1 MKARQRNRRLI
12 EWAARVIRV
21 LLWVRKEQE
30 TPRKALPAQ
39 AQPESGEK
47 LPWGLRP
54 LGAAEAKLLAE
65 LRSAHTEWA
74 CARHRLNYAVLDDE
88 IDFAIYALESAEK
101 RYGMLIKQAK
111 LMNLRAAAAFRTPY
125 CDPVDRG

>member
-1 MKARQRNRRLI
+1 MRLRGAG
-12 EWAARVIRV
+12 EWAARIVRV
-21 LLWVRKEQE
+21 LLWTRREV
-30 TPRKALPAQ
+30 PAPPKAAPAEAQ
-39 AQPESGEK
+39 AET

-54 LGAAEAKLLAE
+54 LSNAEAKLLEE
-65 LRSAHTEWA
+65 LRSAHREWA
-74 CARHRLNYAVLDDE
+74 CARQRLNYALLEDE

-101 RYGMLIKQAK
+101 RYGMLLKQAK